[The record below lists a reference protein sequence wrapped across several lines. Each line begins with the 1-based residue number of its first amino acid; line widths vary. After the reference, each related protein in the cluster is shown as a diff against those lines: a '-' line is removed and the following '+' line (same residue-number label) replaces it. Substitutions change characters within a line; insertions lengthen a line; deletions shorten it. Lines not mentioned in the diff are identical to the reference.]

1 MKRVSI
7 FKPCDLEYPEHDK
20 PVKYTEDFL
29 REIASKTNSVPIV
42 GKHYGK
48 TIGQMSNFTFTDGEL
63 FVDADSSKSLQKF
76 SPSFDDVKLIDK
88 GDYYLAS
95 GGYLVEVAST
105 VKPRLDN
112 SKNGGSSMSD
122 ENNGNETIK
131 ILNSQ
136 VKDLNKELAIKE
148 NKLKANEEKLKAY
161 DELEKEVLELRSW
174 KETNSK
180 IIDEQK
186 PIIEEFRKVQEAKK
200 EELLEKVSNGN
211 AEIKAK
217 FQNFSL
223 EDLETV
229 AGTQIHE
236 QPAKGVGAD
245 NAPGL
250 NEGDEDKNKPNLAE
264 SALEHYKKTH
274 NGEVPSFLKDK
285 LED

>member
-7 FKPCDLEYPEHDK
+7 FKPCELEYPQHDK
-20 PVKYTEDFL
+20 PVKYTEEFL

-76 SPSFDDVKLIDK
+76 SPSFDDVQLIDK

-112 SKNGGSSMSD
+112 SKNGGSSMSE
-122 ENNGNETIK
+122 ENNDNETIK
-131 ILNSQ
+131 ILNNQ
-136 VKDLNKELAIKE
+136 VKDLNKQLAVAE
-148 NKLKANEEKLKAY
+148 NRNKANEEKLKGY
-161 DELEKEVLELRSW
+161 DELEKEVAELRSW

-180 IIDEQK
+180 IIEEQK
-186 PIIEEFRKVQEAKK
+186 PIIEEFKKVQEAKK

-236 QPAKGVGAD
+236 QPAKGIGSN
-245 NAPGL
+245 NAIGL
-250 NEGDEDKNKPNLAE
+250 DEGDGVNDNKPNFAE

-274 NGEVPSFLKDK
+274 NGEVPSFLK
-285 LED
+285 ED